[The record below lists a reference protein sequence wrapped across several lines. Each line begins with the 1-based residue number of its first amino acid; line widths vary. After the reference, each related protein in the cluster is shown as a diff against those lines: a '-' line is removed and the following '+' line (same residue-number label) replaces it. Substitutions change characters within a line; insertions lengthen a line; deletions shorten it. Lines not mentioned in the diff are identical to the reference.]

1 MIFLKLGGSLITDK
15 AVREQAEHEV
25 IHRLAQEIHEA
36 LIAKPE
42 IRLLIGHGSGSF
54 GHPAAAQFGTVGG
67 ADSREDWRGFAE
79 VWAAA
84 NRLHRIVLDTLS
96 SAGLA
101 VLSFPPSAHAIA
113 ERGEI
118 VEMASEPMQRA
129 LEAGLVPLVQ
139 GDVAFDRV
147 RGATILST
155 EKVLTHLA
163 ARFRPNRI
171 LLAGS
176 EEGVYG
182 DYPER
187 TQLLP
192 ELTQSML
199 PDIRLEGA
207 ESTDV
212 TGGMEH
218 KVDEAFKLAHAE
230 GQAEVRIFSG
240 AGSGSVQ
247 AALLGY
253 EPGTRIVA

>member
-15 AVREQAEHEV
+15 AVREQAEREV

-36 LIAKPE
+36 LLAKPE
-42 IRLLIGHGSGSF
+42 TRLLIGHGSGSF

-67 ADSREDWRGFAE
+67 AASSEDWRGFAE
-79 VWAAA
+79 VWSAA
-84 NRLHRIVLDTLS
+84 NRLHRIVLDS
-96 SAGLA
+96 LA
-101 VLSFPPSAHAIA
+101 DTGVSVLSFPPSAYAIA

-118 VEMASEPMQRA
+118 VEMAIEPIRRA
-129 LEAGLVPLVQ
+129 LQAGLLPLVQ
-139 GDVAFDRV
+139 GDVAFDRA

-163 ARFRPNRI
+163 AELRPERI

-176 EEGVYG
+176 EEGVYR
-182 DYPER
+182 DYPTR

-192 ELTQSML
+192 ELTQAML
-199 PDIRLEGA
+199 PEIRLESA
-207 ESTDV
+207 EATDV

-218 KVDEAFKLAHAE
+218 KVQEAFKLAHADPR
-230 GQAEVRIFSG
+230 AEVRIFSG
-240 AGSGSVQ
+240 AAPGSVQ

-253 EPGTRIVA
+253 ELGTRIVA